1 MSTSLFSTLTARP
14 LKLDVGASAVAKGL
28 FLGKGSLALE
38 VAVVEAATLPAPQ
51 TVRGWWKDRVAGRSV
66 PVMLVVVHGGHATIC
81 GPAGNPPPLHE
92 GLDLGQVE
100 RLCIKA
106 LNQPDRH
113 AAHLSLAR
121 SIQMAVDDMPGLH
134 NRGFLATHELRT
146 GLRNRPDWN
155 SLCEKSRSILS
166 RTGTQLYSALGF
178 SVAPHDNQTVVLRA
192 KEKKVALA
200 VLLQQDETQDMANP
214 RFSGVSPIS
223 YALTV
228 ADRENIPYVMTVQED
243 AIRLYPTQLNAGVGR
258 RSRTETYVEVF
269 TSLVRDQDAAYL
281 WLLFSA
287 EALLPGGHLE
297 TVLAASMRY
306 AGSLAL
312 NLRQRIYERVMPRL
326 ATAIAT
332 ARKLRKPDAAVLA
345 ETYEMATTLLFRLLF
360 IAYAEDKDLL
370 PYNLNGAYQKR
381 ALKTKARELLEFQ
394 KVGGAFSEN
403 DSTLWQEVFLLFRAV
418 DKGRQEWGIPHYN
431 GGLFS
436 EDASV
441 SRAGHFLSGLS
452 VSDADFGPAL
462 RDLLLIESDD
472 GQLGPVDF
480 RSLGVREFGTI
491 YEGLLESDLAR
502 ADVALT
508 TDNKGVYRP
517 AKGKDTVVVGE
528 GEYYLHNQ
536 SGARKASGSYFTK
549 DFAVD
554 HLLDQALEPALV
566 EHLNRLDAMDEV
578 TAGEQLFDFRIADIA
593 MGSGHFLVFAIDR
606 IERAFTNYLSQR
618 KLPVVSKELARLR
631 ESASAEL
638 GEMAAQ
644 VEIEDAQLV
653 RRLIAKRCV
662 YGVDYNPTAV
672 QLARLAIW
680 IHTFVPGLPLSL
692 LDHNL
697 VNGNSLVGI
706 GRLEELEPLMAEG
719 IAETDL
725 FHQHTT
731 PAALLGDATDSL
743 RKLANISDA
752 TYQDIEQARKLY
764 KTAQE
769 AIKPACALFNIV
781 TYARIQGNKADIEF
795 STWESE
801 KEKLWDSKAHREALK
816 ALEGLRAVHFPAIF
830 PGVFLRERSG
840 FDVLLGNPP
849 WEKIKADRRRFFNRI
864 VPGLQSMSQ
873 GEQEKLIAHLLKTR
887 PDVKIAYEQECAE
900 FERLKAAT
908 CNGNVRPQGSGD
920 VDLYKIFAWR
930 FWDLLAKRGARIGIV
945 IPRGAFIGDGL
956 YDWRK
961 ELVEKDAS
969 VHVTVVPNKGHW
981 VFDDLHEQN
990 PVPCLVA
997 ISAGSEVAGSVFMD
1011 GPYSSLSAFNAK
1023 TALTAEDAF
1032 LGSDLLAWTSNVAF
1046 PLLPSR
1052 NALRV
1057 FKKLRAQPRLDD
1069 TTQSGWQA
1077 RPYRELDSTNDKPL
1091 FTFTDSAPKGYWP
1104 VYKGESFN
1112 FWTPDTGKYYGWAE
1126 PERVTR
1132 HLHEKRLRA
1141 AHSDN
1146 SPFASFNASI
1156 LNDPSSLHC
1165 KAPRIAVRKVTNRTN
1180 TRTTVAALLPP
1191 NVFCTEAAQ
1200 VFLFSKGSASD
1211 EAYLL
1216 GILSSLVLD
1225 WYARR
1230 FVEMNVTF
1238 AILNP
1243 FPIPRPPSDSR
1254 LRKRVISLA
1263 GRLACPD
1270 VRFRQWAQSV
1280 GVQFGEIGASEKQEM
1295 IDELE
1300 AVVAHLYRLNASNLT
1315 LIFETFHDGWDY
1327 QERLGATLHH
1337 FKRWEKEL
1345 SSK

>member
-1 MSTSLFSTLTARP
+1 MGITLFSARTARP

-28 FLGKGSLALE
+28 YLGIGSLALE
-38 VAVVEAATLPAPQ
+38 VVVVEATVPPAPQ

-66 PVMLVVVHGGHATIC
+66 PVMLVVVHGGQTTIC

-155 SLCEKSRSILS
+155 TLCEKSRSILS

-178 SVAPHDNQTVVLRA
+178 SVTSHDNQTVVLRA

-200 VLLQQDETQDMANP
+200 VLLQQNETQEMANS

-381 ALKTKARELLEFQ
+381 AIKTKARELLEFQ
-394 KVGGAFSEN
+394 KVGGEFSDTDN
-403 DSTLWQEVFLLFRAV
+403 TLWQEVFLLFRAV

-436 EDASV
+436 EDAAV
-441 SRAGHFLSGLS
+441 SRVGHFLSGLTI
-452 VSDADFGPAL
+452 SDADFGPAL

-508 TDNKGVYRP
+508 TDSKGVYRP
-517 AKGKDTVVVGE
+517 AKGKDTVIVGE

-549 DFAVD
+549 DFAVY

-566 EHLNRLDAMDEV
+566 EHLKRLDAIDEV
-578 TAGEQLFDFRIADIA
+578 TAGEQFFDFRIADIA

-644 VEIEDAQLV
+644 VEIEDAQLI

-752 TYQDIEQARKLY
+752 TYQDIEQARTLY
-764 KTAQE
+764 KAAEE

-781 TYARIQGNKADIEF
+781 THARIKGEKADIEF
-795 STWESE
+795 STWETD
-801 KEKLWDSKAHREALK
+801 KAGLWNSKAHKEALK
-816 ALEGLRAVHFPAIF
+816 ALGDLKVVHFPAVF
-830 PGVFLRERSG
+830 PSVFLRARSG

-849 WEKIKADRRRFFNRI
+849 WEELTFEEQSFWSRHVNGFR
-864 VPGLQSMSQ
+864 GLSQ
-873 GEQEKLIAHLLKTR
+873 GDRKLVVKKLLSEFPDLQDALEVEKQNVLAMHNAVTR
-887 PDVKIAYEQECAE
+887 GTY
-900 FERLKAAT
+900 RSL
-908 CNGNVRPQGSGD
+908 GSGD
-920 VDLYKIFAWR
+920 PDLYKAFSWR
-930 FWDLLAKRGARIGIV
+930 FWDLLSPVGGQLGIV
-945 IPRGAFIGDGL
+945 VPRTAFSGAGL
-956 YDWRK
+956 VDWRI
-961 ELVEKDAS
+961 ELYGNAS
-969 VHVTVVPNKGHW
+969 RVAICALKNTREWVFEGVTQQYTVV
-981 VFDDLHEQN
+981 L
-990 PVPCLVA
+990 
-997 ISAGSEVAGSVFMD
+997 
-1011 GPYSSLSAFNAK
+1011 LSAEK
-1023 TALTAEDAF
+1023 RMGQKAEITLSGPFRSLDAF
-1032 LGSDLLAWTSNVAF
+1032 TRAHLEGTRFSFTEVMKWTENLSL
-1046 PLLPSR
+1046 PLLPSTESV
-1052 NALRV
+1052 AV
-1057 FKKLRAQPRLDD
+1057 FRKLRMHPRLDD
-1069 TTQSGWQA
+1069 SSHKQWRA
-1077 RPYRELDSTNDKPL
+1077 RPYCELHATNDKHFFD
-1091 FTFTDSAPKGYWP
+1091 FTSTPPRSAWP
-1104 VYKGESFN
+1104 VLKGESFDLWN
-1112 FWTPDTGKYYGWAE
+1112 PDKGTYYGHAK
-1126 PERVTR
+1126 PAPLKAHLQAKRV
-1132 HLHEKRLRA
+1132 RA
-1141 AHSDN
+1141 SGNAN
-1146 SPFASFNASI
+1146 SPFSEFASDRIQNEAS
-1156 LNDPSSLHC
+1156 LPCN
-1165 KAPRIAVRKVTNRTN
+1165 APRIAFRDIARASDPRTMI
-1180 TRTTVAALLPP
+1180 AALIPGER
-1191 NVFCTEAAQ
+1191 FCANKAPT
-1200 VFLFSKGSASD
+1200 FLFPKGSESD
-1211 EAYLL
+1211 EAFLL
-1216 GILSSLVLD
+1216 GILSSIPLD
-1225 WYARR
+1225 WYARLH
-1230 FVEMNVTF
+1230 VELS
-1238 AILNP
+1238 LN
-1243 FPIPRPPSDSR
+1243 FWIVNTLPIPRPARDSV
-1254 LRKRVISLA
+1254 LRARVIELA
-1263 GRLACPD
+1263 GRLASSD
-1270 VRFRQWAQSV
+1270 ERFKGWANAV
-1280 GVQFGEIGASEKQEM
+1280 GVKFGPLRQEQKSEM
-1295 IDELE
+1295 IYELD
-1300 AVVAHLYRLNASNLT
+1300 AVVAHLYKLNADDLAH
-1315 LIFETFHDGWDY
+1315 IFETFNEGWDY
-1327 QERLGATLHH
+1327 SERLAATLTHY
-1337 FKRWEKEL
+1337 KSWEARL
-1345 SSK
+1345 

>member
-1 MSTSLFSTLTARP
+1 MSTPLFSALTARP

-28 FLGKGSLALE
+28 YLGKGSLALE
-38 VAVVEAATLPAPQ
+38 VVLVEASTLPAAQ

-66 PVMLVVVHGGHATIC
+66 PVMLVVVHGTSATIC
-81 GPAGNPPPLHE
+81 GPAGNPPPVHE
-92 GLDLGQVE
+92 GLDIGQVE

-106 LNQPDRH
+106 LSQPDRH

-134 NRGFLATHELRT
+134 NRGFLASHELRT
-146 GLRNRPDWN
+146 GLRGRPDWT
-155 SLCEKSRSILS
+155 SLCEKSRSILG
-166 RTGTQLYSALGF
+166 RTGTQLYSSLGY

-287 EALLPGGHLE
+287 EALLPGGYLE
-297 TVLAASMRY
+297 EVLSASMRF

-332 ARKLRKPDAAVLA
+332 ARRLRKPDSAVLA

-381 ALKTKARELLEFQ
+381 SLKTKARELLEFQ
-394 KVGGAFSEN
+394 KANGTFSES
-403 DSTLWQEVFLLFRAV
+403 DITLWQEVFLLFRAV
-418 DKGRQEWGIPHYN
+418 DKGRPEWGIPHYN
-431 GGLFS
+431 GGLFA
-436 EDASV
+436 EDAVV
-441 SRAGHFLSGLS
+441 SRVGHLLGGLS

-462 RDLLLIESDD
+462 SDLLLIESDD
-472 GQLGPVDF
+472 GELGPVDF

-502 ADVALT
+502 AETALT
-508 TDNKGVYRP
+508 TDSKGVYRP
-517 AKGKDTVVVGE
+517 AKAKDSVVVGE

-554 HLLDQALEPALV
+554 HLLDQALEPALS
-566 EHLNRLDAMDEV
+566 EHLKRLDAMDEV

-606 IERAFTNYLSQR
+606 IERAFTNYLAQR

-631 ESASAEL
+631 ESANSEL
-638 GEMAAQ
+638 GEMATQ
-644 VEIEDAQLV
+644 VEIEDAQLI

-697 VNGNSLVGI
+697 VHGNSLVGI

-731 PAALLGDATDSL
+731 PAALLGDATESL

-752 TYQDIEQARKLY
+752 TYHDIEQARTLY

-769 AIKPACALFNIV
+769 AIKPACALFNTV
-781 TYARIQGNKADIEF
+781 THARIQGTKADIEF
-795 STWESE
+795 STWEADKAE
-801 KEKLWDSKAHREALK
+801 LWSSRAHKAALK
-816 ALEGLRAVHFPAIF
+816 ALEGLNVVHFPAAF

-849 WEKIKADRRRFFNRI
+849 WEELTIEEQKFWGRYY
-864 VPGLQSMSQ
+864 PGFRSLSQ
-873 GEQEKLIAHLLKTR
+873 QERNSVVNQLKRQNPELVVALHAEIAAMEQLHAAVTKGSFR
-887 PDVKIAYEQECAE
+887 PM
-900 FERLKAAT
+900 
-908 CNGNVRPQGSGD
+908 GSGD
-920 VDLYKIFAWR
+920 PDLYKAFAWR
-930 FWDLLAKRGARIGIV
+930 FWDLLAPQGGHLGIV
-945 IPRGAFIGDGL
+945 IPRTSFSADGTSA
-956 YDWRK
+956 WRK
-961 ELVEKDAS
+961 EVFFNSGSVE
-969 VHVTVVPNKGHW
+969 VTTLENKADW
-981 VFDDLHEQN
+981 VFDDVD
-990 PVPCLVA
+990 PRYTISLVA
-997 ISAGSEVAGSVFMD
+997 AVKVLGGEGELKLAGPFRSLEEFISERCKPSTFSVRTVATWND
-1011 GPYSSLSAFNAK
+1011 NLSL
-1023 TALTAEDAF
+1023 
-1032 LGSDLLAWTSNVAF
+1032 
-1046 PLLPSR
+1046 PLLPSPR
-1052 NALRV
+1052 SAAV
-1057 FKKLRAQPRLDD
+1057 FAKLKKHPRLDENRP
-1069 TTQSGWQA
+1069 GEWRV
-1077 RPYRELDSTNDKPL
+1077 RPYAELHATADKHLMSFSEKRPPN
-1091 FTFTDSAPKGYWP
+1091 AWP
-1104 VYKGESFN
+1104 VFKGETFDIWS
-1112 FWTPDTGKYYGWAE
+1112 PDTGKYYGWANSE
-1126 PERVTR
+1126 EVLR
-1132 HLHEKRLRA
+1132 HLYEKRLRG
-1141 AHSDN
+1141 SRNQN
-1146 SPFASFNASI
+1146 SPFSEFEQTIVQDKAT
-1156 LNDPSSLHC
+1156 LPCLH
-1165 KAPRIAVRKVTNRTN
+1165 PRIAFRDITRATDSRTL
-1180 TRTTVAALLPP
+1180 RAALLPP
-1191 NVFCTEAAQ
+1191 EVVCTNKAP
-1200 VFLFSKGSASD
+1200 FMLFPKGDASD
-1211 EAYLL
+1211 VAYVL
-1216 GILSSLVLD
+1216 GVMCSIPMD

-1230 FVEMNVTF
+1230 YVELSMNF
-1238 AILNP
+1238 WIINS
-1243 FPIPRPPSDSR
+1243 FPLPRLAKDHP
-1254 LRKRVISLA
+1254 LRERVVQLA
-1263 GRLACPD
+1263 GRLAACD
-1270 VRFRQWAQSV
+1270 ARFKTWSKSI
-1280 GVQFGEIGASEKQEM
+1280 GVDCGPLKGELKQDM
-1295 IDELE
+1295 VNELD
-1300 AVVAHLYRLNASNLT
+1300 AVVAHAYKLSAQDVAH
-1315 LIFETFHDGWDY
+1315 IFETFHEGWNY
-1327 QERLGATLHH
+1327 AEQLSATMLH
-1337 FKRWEKEL
+1337 FKRREKEL
-1345 SSK
+1345 SSQ

>member
-1 MSTSLFSTLTARP
+1 MGITLFSARTARP

-28 FLGKGSLALE
+28 YLGIGSLALE
-38 VAVVEAATLPAPQ
+38 VVVVEATVPPAPQ

-66 PVMLVVVHGGHATIC
+66 PVMLVVVHGGQTTIC

-155 SLCEKSRSILS
+155 TLCEKSRSILS

-178 SVAPHDNQTVVLRA
+178 SVTSHDNQTVVLRA

-200 VLLQQDETQDMANP
+200 VLLQQNETQEMANS

-381 ALKTKARELLEFQ
+381 AIKTKARELLEFQ
-394 KVGGAFSEN
+394 KVGGEFSDTDN
-403 DSTLWQEVFLLFRAV
+403 TLWQEVFLLFRAV

-436 EDASV
+436 EDAAV
-441 SRAGHFLSGLS
+441 SRVGHFLSGLTI
-452 VSDADFGPAL
+452 SDADFGPAL

-508 TDNKGVYRP
+508 TDSKGVYRP
-517 AKGKDTVVVGE
+517 AKGKDTVIVGE

-566 EHLNRLDAMDEV
+566 EHLKRLDAMDEV
-578 TAGEQLFDFRIADIA
+578 TAGEELFDFRIADIA

-606 IERAFTNYLSQR
+606 IERAFTNYLAQR

-631 ESASAEL
+631 ESANAEL
-638 GEMAAQ
+638 GEMSAQ
-644 VEIEDAQLV
+644 VEIEDAQLI

-752 TYQDIEQARKLY
+752 TYQDIEQARTLY
-764 KTAQE
+764 KAAQE
-769 AIKPACALFNIV
+769 VIKPACALFNIV
-781 TYARIQGNKADIEF
+781 THARIQGIKADIEF
-795 STWESE
+795 STWEE
-801 KEKLWDSKAHREALK
+801 DKAALWDGKAHREALR
-816 ALEGLRAVHFPAIF
+816 ALQGLKAVHFPAVF
-830 PGVFLRERSG
+830 PSVFLRERSG

-849 WEKIKADRRRFFNRI
+849 WDELTWDDQVFWGRMEPGFRAMAEKERQTI
-864 VPGLQSMSQ
+864 VAKLKRERP
-873 GEQEKLIAHLLKTR
+873 ELIAELQAEEIAVKNMHKAITSGSVR
-887 PDVKIAYEQECAE
+887 PMG
-900 FERLKAAT
+900 
-908 CNGNVRPQGSGD
+908 NGNP
-920 VDLYKIFAWR
+920 DLYKAFAWR
-930 FWDLLAKRGARIGIV
+930 FWDLLSNRGSYLGIV
-945 IPRGAFIGDGL
+945 LPRRAFSGDGTSE
-956 YDWRK
+956 WRH
-961 ELVEKDAS
+961 EVFANCETSFVSCLE
-969 VHVTVVPNKGHW
+969 NKARW
-981 VFDDLHEQN
+981 VFDDVD
-990 PVPCLVA
+990 PRYTVALVA
-997 ISAGSEVAGSVFMD
+997 AKKFNGSDGSICLQGPYRSLAEFSSDKEPPAKFSTKQVAQWTDNLSLPLLPNTASGSVFSKI
-1011 GPYSSLSAFNAK
+1011 GAH
-1023 TALTAEDAF
+1023 
-1032 LGSDLLAWTSNVAF
+1032 
-1046 PLLPSR
+1046 
-1052 NALRV
+1052 
-1057 FKKLRAQPRLDD
+1057 PRLDSKEYD
-1069 TTQSGWQA
+1069 DWCA
-1077 RPYRELDSTNDKPL
+1077 RPYGEFNATTDKWL
-1091 FTFTDSAPKGYWP
+1091 FTFEEPAPKRNWP
-1104 VYKGESFN
+1104 VYKGESFDI
-1112 FWTPDTGKYYGWAE
+1112 WSPDTGRYYASTN
-1126 PERVTR
+1126 PKVITER
-1132 HLHEKRLRA
+1132 LQEKRERA
-1141 AHSDN
+1141 SRNEN
-1146 SPFASFNASI
+1146 SPFFGMPREVI
-1156 LNDPSSLHC
+1156 GDIKTLPCLHPRIVLRDITRATDSRTVRAALVPANLVC
-1165 KAPRIAVRKVTNRTN
+1165 TNKAPY
-1180 TRTTVAALLPP
+1180 L
-1191 NVFCTEAAQ
+1191 VFT
-1200 VFLFSKGSASD
+1200 KGN
-1211 EAYLL
+1211 ERETAYVL
-1216 GILSSLVLD
+1216 GVLCSLVLD

-1230 FVEMNVTF
+1230 FVE
-1238 AILNP
+1238 LNLNLWLVSCL
-1243 FPIPRPPSDSR
+1243 PIPRPKSSS
-1254 LRKRVISLA
+1254 LLKARVIEISA
-1263 GRLACPD
+1263 RLASVD
-1270 VRFRQWAQSV
+1270 ERYMTWAKNAGSEYGPV
-1280 GVQFGEIGASEKQEM
+1280 GVGEKEALVSEL
-1295 IDELE
+1295 DAL
-1300 AVVAHLYRLNASNLT
+1300 VAHLYGITVKDLT
-1315 LIFETFHDGWDY
+1315 LIFETFHEGWGY
-1327 QERLGATLHH
+1327 ETRLKATLEHY
-1337 FKRWEKEL
+1337 KRWAAKT
-1345 SSK
+1345 SAT